1 MRKEAAMIDFF
12 DHVFRIMLGVLWA
25 IIVASSIATIMRQ
38 FEQEKTDGQ
47 PTYEYMRFRYSYN
60 KMDECIAELCKLG
73 ADGWEIATC
82 AGEDSFAAYLILKRE
97 TLHTT

>member
-1 MRKEAAMIDFF
+1 MIELLVHFAS
-12 DHVFRIMLGVLWA
+12 VIISAVIIT
-25 IIVASSIATIMRQ
+25 IIVLLINRIERKRHGDYHITC
-38 FEQEKTDGQ
+38 
-47 PTYEYMRFRYSYN
+47 EYMRFRYSYN

-97 TLHTT
+97 TLHKSKQP

>member
-1 MRKEAAMIDFF
+1 MIGLRKEVVMIEFLT
-12 DHVFRIMLGVLWA
+12 HIVSVVITAVV
-25 IIVASSIATIMRQ
+25 IIILVHLLNRQ
-38 FEQEKTDGQ
+38 ERKRYEKYQITC
-47 PTYEYMRFRYSYN
+47 EYMLFRYSYN
-60 KMDECIAELCKLG
+60 KMNECIAGLCKLG

>member
-1 MRKEAAMIDFF
+1 MIEFLT
-12 DHVFRIMLGVLWA
+12 HIASVVITAVA
-25 IIVASSIATIMRQ
+25 IIILVHLLNRYERKRTEYHITC
-38 FEQEKTDGQ
+38 
-47 PTYEYMRFRYSYN
+47 EYMRYRYSYN

-97 TLHTT
+97 TIHNS

>member
-1 MRKEAAMIDFF
+1 MIGLRKEVVMIEFLT
-12 DHVFRIMLGVLWA
+12 HIVSVVITAVV
-25 IIVASSIATIMRQ
+25 IIILVHLLNRQ
-38 FEQEKTDGQ
+38 ERKRYEKYQITC
-47 PTYEYMRFRYSYN
+47 EYMRFRYSFN
-60 KMDECIAELCKLG
+60 KMNECIAELCKLG

>member
-1 MRKEAAMIDFF
+1 MIEFLTHIVSVVITAVVIIILVHLLNRQERK
-12 DHVFRIMLGVLWA
+12 RY
-25 IIVASSIATIMRQ
+25 
-38 FEQEKTDGQ
+38 EKYQITC
-47 PTYEYMRFRYSYN
+47 EYMHFRYSFN
-60 KMDECIAELCKLG
+60 KMNECIAELCKLG